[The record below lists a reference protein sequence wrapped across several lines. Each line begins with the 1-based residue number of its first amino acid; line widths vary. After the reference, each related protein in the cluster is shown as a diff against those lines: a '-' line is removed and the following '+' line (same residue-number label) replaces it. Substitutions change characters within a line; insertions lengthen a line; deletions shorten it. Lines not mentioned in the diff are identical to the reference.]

1 MIIQNEMASTA
12 IIQRKLSIGYGK
24 AAKYIDMM
32 QEMGIVGEP
41 NIGSYREV
49 KMTLEDWQNYL
60 KKALENA

>member
-12 IIQRKLSIGYGK
+12 LIQRKLSIGYGK
-24 AAKYIDMM
+24 AEKYIDMM
-32 QEMGIVGEP
+32 QEMGIVGKP
-41 NIGSYREV
+41 NICSYREV